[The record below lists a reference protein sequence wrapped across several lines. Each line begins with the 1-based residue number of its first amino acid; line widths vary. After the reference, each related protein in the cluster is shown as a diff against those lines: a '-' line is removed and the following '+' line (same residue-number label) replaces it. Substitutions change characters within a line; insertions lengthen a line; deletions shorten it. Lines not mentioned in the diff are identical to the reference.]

1 MKLRGKLGVSLLV
14 LAFIL
19 ALAYI
24 ANAGM
29 GGSVDD
35 RSEQATNGKVS
46 SDNENTKAAP
56 AASQSQPGGPATT
69 NGNGTMRVDR
79 DFGAYHQDDSN
90 QFGDDLAYDSSDGRK
105 NREAD
110 YQSHHWTP
118 ETHGQMGDYGHDE
131 K

>member
-1 MKLRGKLGVSLLV
+1 MKLRGKLCVSLLV

-29 GGSVDD
+29 GGSVDE

-46 SDNENTKAAP
+46 SGNVNTNVVPGP
-56 AASQSQPGGPATT
+56 AAT
-69 NGNGTMRVDR
+69 NGSGAVRVDR
-79 DFGAYHQDDSN
+79 DFGAYNQADSN
-90 QFGDDLAYDSSDGRK
+90 QFGDDRAYDSSDGRK